1 MSIDLRLEDIMS
13 EYRFTQI
20 INTPWKELSAYKF
33 GIIDQS
39 GKILK
44 TRRDLIEV
52 AEKNAYPDK
61 FFTLTWSVKRLLEKF
76 HQTPNSS
83 SSLIKTIWNLK
94 TEYGGINPNK
104 YESIIEEYFAKS
116 GISVQVFLQ
125 KENNFLESGVYS
137 IFGKKHKIKTAN
149 QIGEVFG
156 IPVYKTE
163 KTIFT
168 YSEAKKI
175 SEDGVVAAP
184 ANNVGGGQMA
194 GVSPGQ
200 EPPMPKSTSSQ
211 KRKRLQRRQQ
221 DRIAQDIKSINIIK

>member
-1 MSIDLRLEDIMS
+1 MSIDSRLEDIMS
-13 EYRFTQI
+13 EYRFAQI
-20 INTPWKELSAYKF
+20 INTPWKELSAYKL

-44 TRRDLIEV
+44 SRRDLIETV
-52 AEKNAYPDK
+52 EKNAYPDK
-61 FFTLTWSVKRLLEKF
+61 FFALTWSTKKLLEKF

-83 SSLIKTIWNLK
+83 SSLIKTVWNLK
-94 TEYGGINPNK
+94 AEYGGINPNK
-104 YESIIEEYFAKS
+104 YESIIDEYFTKN
-116 GISVQVFLQ
+116 GVSVQAFLQ
-125 KENNFLESGVYS
+125 KENNTLSSGVYS
-137 IFGKKHKIKTAN
+137 IGGKKYKIKTPK

-156 IPVYKTE
+156 VPVYKAG

-168 YSEAKKI
+168 YLEAKKI
-175 SEDGVVAAP
+175 SEDGAVSSP

-200 EPPMPKSTSSQ
+200 EPPMPKSTASQ

-221 DRIAQDIKSINIIK
+221 DQIAQDVKNINIIK